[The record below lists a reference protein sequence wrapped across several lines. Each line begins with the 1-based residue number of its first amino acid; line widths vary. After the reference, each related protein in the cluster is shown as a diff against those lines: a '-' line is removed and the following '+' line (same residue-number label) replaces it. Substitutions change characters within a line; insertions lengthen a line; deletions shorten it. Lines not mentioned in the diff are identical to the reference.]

1 MTDPFGMGVF
11 ALSGELRR
19 LGPYRLLGQLATG
32 GMGVIYLG
40 RHPDTGRIVAVKT
53 LLAPGGVTE
62 EARKRFGR
70 ETRLARRVR
79 STYTA
84 RVIDSDVEAERPW
97 MAMEYVPAP
106 SLEALVV
113 QKGPLGDEEAVRWIA
128 PGILRALAE
137 LHGKGIVHRDV
148 KPLNILLTAQGPK
161 VIDFGISHASDLT
174 STRLT
179 LGTIAFASPEQ
190 AEGQASTFASDIY
203 ALGVTLYYVACGRL
217 PYPATQEPLQ
227 QLNYV
232 RRAAIDLDGL
242 PAGLTGVV
250 GDCLAVRPDD
260 RPTAEQLIRRFAGG
274 SSRVLP
280 SGWTSLIDQYAEEGS
295 RLQRAADQAEAETVT
310 RSWTS
315 DAPGHT
321 RRVTQ
326 DGPSGARRRAAGAGA
341 NDQQG
346 SNRPGNNRQGSNRS
360 GNNRS
365 GSDRPGN
372 NRPPGPGRSQGS
384 GTTPPRGTGPGSNG
398 SSPGRVA
405 AGVATA
411 VGAVVL
417 AALLLSDRDDSP
429 SSETNSQARPTYS
442 ASRSL
447 PDYTPRPDYPTAV
460 RSDDTDSTDTGPAEN
475 DDGPEADESSRPTAR
490 VPDRTSAPPP
500 APPSNFYGAIAVG
513 RDGSNGRSWDYR
525 SRSAAEQGAMS
536 RCTGPSCKVLV
547 SFANGCGAVAY
558 NPNSNHYWGGHGS
571 TRAAAERAALG
582 RAGGGRTV
590 AWACTRR

>member
-1 MTDPFGMGVF
+1 MTEPFGMGVF
-11 ALSGELRR
+11 ALSGELRQ

-53 LLAPGGVTE
+53 LLAPGGVSE

-84 RVIDSDVEAERPW
+84 RVLDSDVEAERPW

-113 QKGPLGDEEAVRWIA
+113 QKGPLGDEEAVRRIA

-148 KPLNILLTAQGPK
+148 KPLNILLTARGPR
-161 VIDFGISHASDLT
+161 VIDFGISHAGDLT

-179 LGTIAFASPEQ
+179 LGTIAFAAPEQ
-190 AEGQASTFASDIY
+190 AEGQSSTFASDIY

-217 PYPATQEPLQ
+217 PYPETQEPLQ
-227 QLNYV
+227 QLNHV

-242 PAGLTGVV
+242 PAGLAGVV
-250 GDCLAVRPDD
+250 GDCLAVRPED
-260 RPTAEQLIRRFAGG
+260 RPTAEQLIRRFARRG
-274 SSRVLP
+274 SRALP

-315 DAPGHT
+315 DVPGHT
-321 RRVTQ
+321 RRATR
-326 DGPSGARRRAAGAGA
+326 DGRSGGRRQAAGARA
-341 NDQQG
+341 NE
-346 SNRPGNNRQGSNRS
+346 S
-360 GNNRS
+360 GNSR
-365 GSDRPGN
+365 RPT
-372 NRPPGPGRSQGS
+372 PGRSQS
-384 GTTPPRGTGPGSNG
+384 PGTAPRRDPGPGG
-398 SSPGRVA
+398 STPGRTLG
-405 AGVATA
+405 GVAVA
-411 VGAVVL
+411 IGAVVL
-417 AALLLSDRDDSP
+417 AAVLLSEKDEP
-429 SSETNSQARPTYS
+429 SDADQLSDARPTTS
-442 ASRSL
+442 ASRL
-447 PDYTPRPDYPTAV
+447 LTDR
-460 RSDDTDSTDTGPAEN
+460 DSTPGRLTSGTTGGTDPADAGPTRTPTYTRPT
-475 DDGPEADESSRPTAR
+475 DDDPPETDAASRPTYDA
-490 VPDRTSAPPP
+490 PAPAPEPTSAPPR
-500 APPSNFYGAIAVG
+500 NYYGAIAVG
-513 RDGSNGRSWDYR
+513 QDGSNGRSWDHS
-525 SRSAAEQGAMS
+525 SRSAAERGAMS
-536 RCTGPSCKVLV
+536 HCSGPGCKVLV

-558 NPNSNHYWGGHGS
+558 NPNNHRYWGGHGR
-571 TRAAAERAALG
+571 TRAAAELAARG
-582 RAGGGRTV
+582 RAGGGRTI

>member
-1 MTDPFGMGVF
+1 MTEPFGMGVF

-84 RVIDSDVEAERPW
+84 RVLDSDVEAERPW

-113 QKGPLGDEEAVRWIA
+113 QKGPLGDEEPVRRIA

-148 KPLNILLTAQGPK
+148 KPLNILLTAKGPR
-161 VIDFGISHASDLT
+161 VIDFGISHAGDLT
-174 STRLT
+174 STRFT
-179 LGTIAFASPEQ
+179 LGTIAFAAPEQ
-190 AEGQASTFASDIY
+190 ADGQASTFASDIY
-203 ALGVTLYYVACGRL
+203 ALGVTLYYVTCGRL
-217 PYPATQEPLQ
+217 PYPETQEPLQ
-227 QLNYV
+227 QFNHV

-250 GDCLAVRPDD
+250 GDCLAVRPED
-260 RPTAEQLIRRFAGG
+260 RPTAEQLIRRFARR
-274 SSRVLP
+274 SSRALP

-315 DAPGHT
+315 DVPGHT
-321 RRVTQ
+321 RRATR
-326 DGPSGARRRAAGAGA
+326 DGRSGDRRQAAGART
-341 NDQQG
+341 NE
-346 SNRPGNNRQGSNRS
+346 
-360 GNNRS
+360 
-365 GSDRPGN
+365 PGN
-372 NRPPGPGRSQGS
+372 NRPPTPGRNQS
-384 GTTPPRGTGPGSNG
+384 PGTGPTRAPDSGGSK
-398 SSPGRVA
+398 PGRNLAGIAVA
-405 AGVATA
+405 I
-411 VGAVVL
+411 GAVVL
-417 AALLLSDRDDSP
+417 AALLLSDKDEPSDSDTISDATPTVSASRLLTDHDATPGRLTSGTTGGTDPADTRPTRTPTYTRPTDDDTP
-429 SSETNSQARPTYS
+429 ETDAASRPTYD
-442 ASRSL
+442 A
-447 PDYTPRPDYPTAV
+447 
-460 RSDDTDSTDTGPAEN
+460 PA
-475 DDGPEADESSRPTAR
+475 PE
-490 VPDRTSAPPP
+490 RTSAPPR
-500 APPSNFYGAIAVG
+500 NYYGAIAVG
-513 RDGSNGRSWDYR
+513 HDGSNGRSWDHN

-536 RCTGPSCKVLV
+536 HCSGPGCKVLV
-547 SFANGCGAVAY
+547 SFANGCGAVVH
-558 NPNSNHYWGGHGS
+558 NPNNHRYWGGHGR
-571 TRAAAERAALG
+571 TRAAAEQAARG
-582 RAGGGRTV
+582 RAGGGRTL

>member
-1 MTDPFGMGVF
+1 MTDLFGMGVF

-113 QKGPLGDEEAVRWIA
+113 QKGPLGDEDAVRWIA

-217 PYPATQEPLQ
+217 PYPETQEPLQ
-227 QLNYV
+227 QLNHV

-250 GDCLAVRPDD
+250 GDCLAVRPED
-260 RPTAEQLIRRFAGG
+260 RPTAEQLVRRFAGG
-274 SSRVLP
+274 SSRALP
-280 SGWTSLIDQYAEEGS
+280 SGWRSLIDQYAEEGS

-326 DGPSGARRRAAGAGA
+326 EGPSGAQRRAAGAGA
-341 NDQQG
+341 GAGAGANDRSG
-346 SNRPGNNRQGSNRS
+346 SSRQGSS
-360 GNNRS
+360 
-365 GSDRPGN
+365 
-372 NRPPGPGRSQGS
+372 RPPGPRRDQGS
-384 GTTPPRGTGPGSNG
+384 GTTPPSGPGPGPSG
-398 SSPGRVA
+398 SSAGRVA
-405 AGVATA
+405 AGVAA
-411 VGAVVL
+411 AAGAVVL

-429 SSETNSQARPTYS
+429 SSETNSQVRPTYS

-447 PDYTPRPDYPTAV
+447 PDYNPRPDYPTS
-460 RSDDTDSTDTGPAEN
+460 RSSDDSSGSSDDTDSTDTGPAEN
-475 DDGPEADESSRPTAR
+475 DRPETDGAARPTAR
-490 VPDRTSAPPP
+490 VPDRTPAPAPTPPP
-500 APPSNFYGAIAVG
+500 NYYGAIAVG

-558 NPNSNHYWGGHGS
+558 NPNSNHYWGGSGS
-571 TRAAAERAALG
+571 TRAAAERSALG